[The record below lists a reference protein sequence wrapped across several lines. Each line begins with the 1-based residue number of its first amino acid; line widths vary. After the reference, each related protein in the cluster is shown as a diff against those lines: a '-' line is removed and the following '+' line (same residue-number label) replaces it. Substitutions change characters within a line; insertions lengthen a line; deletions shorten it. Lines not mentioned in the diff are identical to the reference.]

1 VFVRRPGPL
10 SWASFRDV
18 FEVDGAPVHDRD
30 ARLEKLFR
38 PDPGNATDRVRQI
51 AQESARFNLG
61 SATRTLNIPTLPLLF
76 LNPANQARFSYK
88 KVGEGRQSGMATIEV
103 RCQEVARPTLFRD
116 SGTIGDLPVEG
127 RFWID
132 PIHGIV
138 LRSVIR
144 FTFARDRGDG
154 SVTTQYRYEA
164 GLRLWVPSEMQ
175 ERYEDRHVAGA
186 SEIRGSTTAIA
197 RYSNFRQFTVSTEE
211 KAALPPESPE
221 P

>member
-1 VFVRRPGPL
+1 
-10 SWASFRDV
+10 V
-18 FEVDGAPVHDRD
+18 FEVDGAPVHDRN
-30 ARLEKLFR
+30 ARLEQLFR
-38 PDPGNATDRVRQI
+38 PDPRSAADRARQI
-51 AQESARFNLG
+51 ARESARFNLG

-76 LNPANQARFSYK
+76 LDPANQARFSFK
-88 KVGEGRQSGMATIEV
+88 KAGEGRNSGVATTEL
-103 RCQEVARPTLFRD
+103 RFEDVARPTLFREG
-116 SGTIGDLPVEG
+116 GTIGDLPVEG